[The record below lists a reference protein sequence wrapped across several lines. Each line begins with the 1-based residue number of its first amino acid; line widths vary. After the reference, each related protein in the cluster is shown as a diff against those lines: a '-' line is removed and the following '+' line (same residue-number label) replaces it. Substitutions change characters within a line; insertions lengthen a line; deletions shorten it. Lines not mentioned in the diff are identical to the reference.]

1 MGGGTMWTVVY
12 MAANR
17 ETAERVKAIL
27 EEECILVKIR
37 PGPKCSCG
45 DGYYEVLV
53 PESEI
58 EEVKNCLYRA
68 GL

>member
-1 MGGGTMWTVVY
+1 

-17 ETAERVKAIL
+17 ETAERIKSIL

-37 PGPKCSCG
+37 LGPKCSCE

-58 EEVKNCLYRA
+58 EEVKNCLYRE

>member
-1 MGGGTMWTVVY
+1 MWTVVY
-12 MAANR
+12 MAANQ
-17 ETAERVKAIL
+17 EMAERIKDIL

-37 PGPKCSCG
+37 PVPKCSCG
-45 DGYYEVLV
+45 NGYYEVLV

-58 EEVKNCLYRA
+58 EEVKSCLYRA